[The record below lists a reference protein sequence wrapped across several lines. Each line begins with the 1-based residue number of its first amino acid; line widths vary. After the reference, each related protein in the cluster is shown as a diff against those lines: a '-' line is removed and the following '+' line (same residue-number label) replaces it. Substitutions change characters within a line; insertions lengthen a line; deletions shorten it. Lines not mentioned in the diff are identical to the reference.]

1 MAMQKTKPA
10 PKKMV
15 AAKKTATT
23 ADKPKTTKTTVT
35 AKKVVAKKATA
46 PVAKPKNVKTP
57 AVKKAAAPV
66 AVAKPPE
73 KKVAPAKVATAK
85 IKPAT
90 KKIAA
95 NPTPEE
101 RYRMVETAAYFIA
114 ERHGFQGDSTE
125 HWADAEK
132 EIAEKLR
139 Q

>member
-15 AAKKTATT
+15 VAKKTAAT
-23 ADKPKTTKTTVT
+23 AGKPKTTVT
-35 AKKVVAKKATA
+35 AKKVVAKKTAT
-46 PVAKPKNVKTP
+46 PVAKPKNAKTP
-57 AVKKAAAPV
+57 AVKKAAAPAK
-66 AVAKPPE
+66 AVA
-73 KKVAPAKVATAK
+73 AKA
-85 IKPAT
+85 KPAA

-95 NPTPEE
+95 NPGPEE

-125 HWADAEK
+125 HWAAAEK

-139 Q
+139 